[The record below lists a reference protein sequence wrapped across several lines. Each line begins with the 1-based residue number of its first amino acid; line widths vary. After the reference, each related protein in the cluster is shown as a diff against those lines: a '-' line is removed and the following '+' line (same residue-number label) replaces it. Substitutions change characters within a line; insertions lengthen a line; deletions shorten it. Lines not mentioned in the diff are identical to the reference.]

1 MRMSRGARRI
11 VKPVARHPAFRL
23 GGPLIGPTATSSRAS
38 SGEEDQMRALR
49 QRASSTQGE
58 GSEPRIVDGA
68 VSDGEQSAE
77 PPQLVQAA
85 TGIAVALCLAISVF
99 HLAAVFLHVAPANPI
114 SQRYGKQIDAWI
126 YPVFEQNWK
135 LFAPDPETVSR
146 QISAR
151 TKRTSATGVVEVSE
165 WFDLTAV
172 DDSAVKHNFFP
183 SHTTNNL
190 LRRAWTAYLDT
201 HGNDDQ
207 PHSERARMVQEYLR
221 NIAVDRV
228 AGHRGDT
235 FEAIQLRVITRAI
248 PPPTT
253 RDGPRPAT
261 SAAAETRE
269 LPWWTVANR

>member
-1 MRMSRGARRI
+1 
-11 VKPVARHPAFRL
+11 
-23 GGPLIGPTATSSRAS
+23 
-38 SGEEDQMRALR
+38 MRALR
-49 QRASSTQGE
+49 RAASSTQRE
-58 GSEPRIVDGA
+58 GSEPRIADRAVNDG
-68 VSDGEQSAE
+68 DQPAE

-85 TGIAVALCLAISVF
+85 TGIAVALCLVISVV
-99 HLAAVFLHVAPANPI
+99 HLAAVFLHVAPSNPI
-114 SQRYGKQIDAWI
+114 SQRYDKQIDAWI

-135 LFAPDPETVSR
+135 LFAPDPEAVSR

-151 TKRTSATGVVEVSE
+151 TKRTSATGAVEVSE

-201 HGNDDQ
+201 HGNDDEPRSQ
-207 PHSERARMVQEYLR
+207 RARMVEEYLR

-228 AGHRGDT
+228 EGHRGGT

-248 PPPTT
+248 AP
-253 RDGPRPAT
+253 PAT
-261 SAAAETRE
+261 KDGLQPARPTAAETRE
-269 LPWWTVANR
+269 LPWWTVATR